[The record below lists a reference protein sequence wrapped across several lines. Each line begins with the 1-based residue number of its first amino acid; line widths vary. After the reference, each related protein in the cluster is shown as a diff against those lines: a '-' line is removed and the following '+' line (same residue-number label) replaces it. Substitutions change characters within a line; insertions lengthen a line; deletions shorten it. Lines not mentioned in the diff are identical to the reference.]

1 MYDFF
6 TYTSLLY
13 CGKTELTFFLYSIQQ
28 LSVESFSL
36 LIKHSV
42 HMNISFFFSLFQ
54 KIFFLC
60 VDWIKDVHHGP
71 SNKTEMI

>member
-13 CGKTELTFFLYSIQQ
+13 CGKTELTVFLYSIQQ

-36 LIKHSV
+36 LIKYSV
-42 HMNISFFFSLFQ
+42 HMNISFFHCFK
-54 KIFFLC
+54 KIFFVC
-60 VDWIKDVHHGP
+60 VDWIKDIHQGP
-71 SNKTEMI
+71 SNKTEII